1 MNPFEIPFHFRDR
14 ANTVHDFLNSCTRTE
29 SHKPPSRR
37 SIAMYQT
44 TTSSIR
50 TSGVDEHV
58 GGVAGDPRRAL
69 PDIVHGV
76 SEVHHHTAW
85 NRRALG
91 MPFFLNPKNVWFRLH
106 LYKVGVV
113 GWIFLV
119 RSFPLELVSCG
130 GHFFHIDRA
139 VTEKLPCVKYVWV
152 PRSSLWLVSCFPHWT
167 SGHYNAVCEIRL
179 SHEISMNGWWVTDSR
194 GNVGAN
200 AEIFY

>member
-1 MNPFEIPFHFRDR
+1 M
-14 ANTVHDFLNSCTRTE
+14 ANTVHDFLNSCTITE

-58 GGVAGDPRRAL
+58 RGVAGDPRRAL

-76 SEVHHHTAW
+76 SEMHHHTAW

-91 MPFFLNPKNVWFRLH
+91 MRFFLNPKNVWFRLH
-106 LYKVGVV
+106 LYKDGVV
-113 GWIFLV
+113 GWFFLV
-119 RSFPLELVSCG
+119 RSFPLLLVSCC

-139 VTEKLPCVKYVWV
+139 VTEKLPCVKYVWATRHAISV
-152 PRSSLWLVSCFPHWT
+152 TPSSQPELEAPSEFRDPRFGWFRASLI
-167 SGHYNAVCEIRL
+167 GRAVTITL
-179 SHEISMNGWWVTDSR
+179 FGK
-194 GNVGAN
+194 
-200 AEIFY
+200 